1 MIRNCLVIKFS
12 VRCMV
17 LNDINSK
24 SMTTWVPLLLY
35 VIFMLLNYFIF
46 HSFDSHTI
54 SKVFRLCL
62 NLKPWFNRLGKR
74 QEQNIQRMF
83 PGLNSPILK
92 IFNYLCAQIIQSNVN
107 KALGSIV

>member
-1 MIRNCLVIKFS
+1 
-12 VRCMV
+12 MV

-54 SKVFRLCL
+54 SNVFGLCL
-62 NLKPWFNRLGKR
+62 NLKPWFNHLGKR